1 MAGGVALV
9 RVHPSEPARV
19 ALAKGLFQEYADSL
33 GVDLS
38 FQNFASELE
47 AFPSGYVPP
56 DGALIMVLRGDDG
69 VGCIGVR
76 RFDSDVC
83 EMKRLYV
90 RAGERGGGL
99 GRRLCEAA
107 LEAARALGYA
117 RMRLDT
123 LPDMAAARKLYR
135 QLGFQEIAPYYD
147 NPVEGTSYMERGL

>member
-1 MAGGVALV
+1 MAGGVTLV

-19 ALAKGLFQEYADSL
+19 ALARGLFQEYADAL

-38 FQNFASELE
+38 FQNFADELE
-47 AFPSGYVPP
+47 VFPSGYLPP
-56 DGALIMVLRGDDG
+56 GGALIMALRGDDG

-76 RFDSDVC
+76 RFGTGVC

-90 RAGERGGGL
+90 RTSERGGGL

-107 LEAARALGYA
+107 VDAARALGYA

-123 LPDMAAARKLYR
+123 LPDMTAARKLYR

-147 NPVEGTSYMERGL
+147 NPVKGTTYMERAL